1 MTGCTKIISGRIL
14 VSVPAGASRMVATGE
29 SIFVGADNSVR
40 VYKTQAVA
48 NGDDGGK
55 KAAAAYWLSG
65 DKSLEYGILGVVGV
79 TTGTAFALGSH
90 GNGDGEGHLASPSGF
105 SVVTKK

>member
-1 MTGCTKIISGRIL
+1 M
-14 VSVPAGASRMVATGE
+14 VSTGE
-29 SIFVGADNSVR
+29 SIFVGTDSSVR

-48 NGDDGGK
+48 NGDDSRK

-65 DKSLEYGILGVVGV
+65 DKAIEYGILGGVAV

-90 GNGDGEGHLASPSGF
+90 WNSNGEGHLASPSGF
-105 SVVTKK
+105 SVITKQ

>member
-1 MTGCTKIISGRIL
+1 MTRCTKIISGRIL
-14 VSVPAGASRMVATGE
+14 VSVPAGASRMVSTGE

-48 NGDDGGK
+48 KGDDGEK
-55 KAAAAYWLSG
+55 NVAAYWLSG